1 MTRLRAGGQSR
12 RGVPRARRLAFLLL
26 APLLVAAAVLG
37 PLTAQAKE
45 FGPGDLRVCNAH
57 RCTAI
62 TTPNVLAQLGDFYY
76 GGAPQASV
84 PAPHLGAIEYELRF
98 RNGYVTGIVASARL
112 DRFLSYGV
120 NMNRFSGGRWYRLPA
135 ATARALR
142 RLTMTLTPLRLT
154 RSAEHRS
161 R

>member
-1 MTRLRAGGQSR
+1 MARLRTGGQSR
-12 RGVPRARRLAFLLL
+12 RESPRARCLALLLL
-26 APLLVAAAVLG
+26 APLLVAPAVLG

-62 TTPNVLAQLGDFYY
+62 TTSNVLKQLGDFYY
-76 GGAPQASV
+76 GGAPPVSV
-84 PAPHLGAIEYELRF
+84 PAPHRGAIEYELRF

-120 NMNRFSGGRWYRLPA
+120 NMNRFRGGRWYRLPA
-135 ATARALR
+135 ETAQALR
-142 RLTMTLTPLRLT
+142 RLTVTLTPLRLT
-154 RSAEHRS
+154 RSAERRS